1 MQGIF
6 NEHTLFLCAYRHCR
20 GYLINILGD
29 TTLVSSFFKR
39 KSNPTPDA
47 NASLVHLLAEQIIRD
62 ANRRGA
68 KAFRIKVYDKN
79 EVLKHIDQTLLE
91 IEEDAALTVQT
102 RNRDMVVGLKISS
115 DKDGILMMCIPAAL
129 LLPLINNFAGQTRE
143 RNNRRC
149 FTVSGDKSSKDRY
162 FEVKVIIEND
172 STFSIEFDEIP

>member
-39 KSNPTPDA
+39 KPNPTPDA

-91 IEEDAALTVQT
+91 IEEVTALTVQT
-102 RNRDMVVGLKISS
+102 RNRDMVVGLKS
-115 DKDGILMMCIPAAL
+115 AL
-129 LLPLINNFAGQTRE
+129 IKTGSP
-143 RNNRRC
+143 
-149 FTVSGDKSSKDRY
+149 
-162 FEVKVIIEND
+162 
-172 STFSIEFDEIP
+172 